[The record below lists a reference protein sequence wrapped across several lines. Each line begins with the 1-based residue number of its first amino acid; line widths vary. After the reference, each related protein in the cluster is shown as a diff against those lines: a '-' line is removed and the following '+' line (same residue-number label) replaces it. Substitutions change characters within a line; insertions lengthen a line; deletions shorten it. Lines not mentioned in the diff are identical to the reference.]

1 MSQNIEDQFKE
12 LFETVKVSLEE
23 LFSKWPKITL
33 NHFLYEF
40 DSEMIRKIVNKDTL
54 ETYAVAKIMTVPF
67 KMFGTYKQQTDRI
80 PDTISFNKSIEHTFM
95 SLIRGCIAKS
105 IKTPFVEVHQL
116 DMLGINVSGIFLAI
130 PLNENESHCY
140 KNLEIPLNGEIECFN
155 AAKPEENLTNDEST
169 DKSVIDVNTL
179 NLEPIN
185 TDISGLKNAIL
196 DIQSKLL
203 TPKMKDILDSA
214 VSSAKSTCIGTW
226 KDFYLP
232 SSDDLILDTFGI
244 ASAVSRK
251 LSPVSYDYEDG
262 DIKRFIHKIPV
273 KCMLFKVPCVL
284 VVDHVK
290 TDDNEFVTISEGFII
305 YTFNKSGEK
314 TLGLKKILHN
324 PDERLKMDF
333 GDIQT
338 LNNVTISRGGCEEYT
353 IDVFEVE
360 VPELSIVEPPKY
372 SRNLYPESIQEDIRN
387 TVSNLK
393 GFILGVFGVE
403 AKVPG
408 NNIRFSKND
417 EYIVLCEY
425 PENAKVKS
433 VYKLSKEEIFTN
445 AFGIMLKESNVF
457 DRLEII
463 SDPSNRTT
471 PIAKIVGHVVPERRE

>member
-1 MSQNIEDQFKE
+1 MSQNIENQFKE

-23 LFSKWPKITL
+23 LFSKWPKFTL
-33 NHFLYEF
+33 SHFLEEF

-54 ETYAVAKIMTVPF
+54 ETYAVVKIMTVPF
-67 KMFGTYKQQTDRI
+67 KLFGTYEQQTERI
-80 PDTISFNKSIEHTFM
+80 FNTISFNNSIEHNFM
-95 SLIRGCIAKS
+95 SLIRECIAKS
-105 IKTPFVEVHQL
+105 IKTPFVEIRNL
-116 DMLGINVSGIFLAI
+116 DFNGINVSCIFLAI
-130 PLNENESHCY
+130 PLNENESHHY
-140 KNLEIPLNGEIECFN
+140 TNLPIPNNGEIEYFN

-290 TDDNEFVTISEGFII
+290 TEDSEFVTISEGFII
-305 YTFNKSGEK
+305 YTFDKSGEK

-333 GDIQT
+333 CDIQT
-338 LNNVTISRGGCEEYT
+338 LNNTTISRGGCEEYT

-360 VPELSIVEPPKY
+360 VPELSTVEPPKY

-433 VYKLSKEEIFTN
+433 AYKISKEEIFTN

>member
-1 MSQNIEDQFKE
+1 MSQNIENQFKE
-12 LFETVKVSLEE
+12 LFETVKVSLGE
-23 LFSKWPKITL
+23 LFSKWPKFTL
-33 NHFLYEF
+33 SHFLNEF
-40 DSEMIRKIVNKDTL
+40 NPESIRKIVNKDTL
-54 ETYAVAKIMTVPF
+54 ETYAVAKIMDVPF
-67 KMFGTYKQQTDRI
+67 NLFGTYEQQTNGI
-80 PDTISFNKSIEHTFM
+80 LNTMQFNDSVEHNFM
-95 SLIRGCIAKS
+95 SLIRGCITKS
-105 IKTPFVEVHQL
+105 IKTPFVEVRHF
-116 DMLGINVSGIFLAI
+116 DTNGINISYIFLAI
-130 PLNENESHCY
+130 PLNKNESHCY
-140 KNLEIPLNGEIECFN
+140 TNLRIHHNGEIEYFN
-155 AAKPEENLTNDEST
+155 VVKPEENLTTDESI

-203 TPKMKDILDSA
+203 TPKMKEILDSA

-232 SSDDLILDTFGI
+232 KVDDLILDTFDI

-251 LSPVSYDYEDG
+251 LSPVSYNYVDG
-262 DIKRFIHKIPV
+262 DVERFIHKIPV
-273 KCMLFKVPCVL
+273 KCMLFKIPCVL

-290 TDDNEFVTISEGFII
+290 TEDNEFVTISEGFII
-305 YTFNKSGEK
+305 YTFDKSGEK

-324 PDERLKMDF
+324 PDERLKMNLN
-333 GDIQT
+333 DIQT
-338 LNNVTISRGGCEEYT
+338 LNKVTISRGGCEEYAN
-353 IDVFEVE
+353 DVFEVE
-360 VPELSIVEPPKY
+360 VPELSTVEPPKY
-372 SRNLYPESIQEDIRN
+372 SRNLYPDSIQEDIRD

-433 VYKLSKEEIFTN
+433 TYKLSKEEIFTN
-445 AFGIMLKESNVF
+445 AFGIMLKKSNVF

>member
-1 MSQNIEDQFKE
+1 MSQNIENQFKE
-12 LFETVKVSLEE
+12 LFETAKVSLEE
-23 LFSKWPKITL
+23 LFSKWSKVTL
-33 NHFLYEF
+33 NHFFNEF
-40 DSEMIRKIVNKDTL
+40 DSESIRKIVNKDTL
-54 ETYAVAKIMTVPF
+54 ETYAVAKIMDVPF
-67 KMFGTYKQQTDRI
+67 NLFGTYEQQTSGI
-80 PDTISFNKSIEHTFM
+80 FNTVSFNKSIEHNFM
-95 SLIRGCIAKS
+95 GLIRECIAKS
-105 IKTPFVEVHQL
+105 IKTPFVEICQF
-116 DMLGINVSGIFLAI
+116 DINRINVSHVFLAI

-140 KNLEIPLNGEIECFN
+140 RNLEISRNDDIEYFN
-155 AAKPEENLTNDEST
+155 TAKPEENLTIDKST

-203 TPKMKDILDSA
+203 TPKMREILDSA

-290 TDDNEFVTISEGFII
+290 TEDSEFVTISEGFII
-305 YTFNKSGEK
+305 YTFDKSGEK

-324 PDERLKMDF
+324 PDERLKMGF
-333 GDIQT
+333 CDIQT
-338 LNNVTISRGGCEEYT
+338 LNNVTISRGGYEEYA

-360 VPELSIVEPPKY
+360 VPELSTVEPPKY

-433 VYKLSKEEIFTN
+433 AYKLSKEEIFIN

>member
-1 MSQNIEDQFKE
+1 MSQNIENQFKE

-23 LFSKWPKITL
+23 LFSKWPKVTL

-40 DSEMIRKIVNKDTL
+40 DSESIRKIVNKDTL
-54 ETYAVAKIMTVPF
+54 ETYAVAKIMDIPF
-67 KMFGTYKQQTDRI
+67 NLFGTYEQQTNGI
-80 PDTISFNKSIEHTFM
+80 INKVSFNDAVERNCM
-95 SLIRGCIAKS
+95 SLIRDCIEKS
-105 IKTPFVEVHQL
+105 IKTPFVEIRL
-116 DMLGINVSGIFLAI
+116 LSPTGIIVSHIFLAI
-130 PLNENESHCY
+130 PLNEDELCCY
-140 KNLEIPLNGEIECFN
+140 TNLEMPRDSGIGYFN
-155 AAKPEENLTNDEST
+155 TAKPEENLTNDEST

-203 TPKMKDILDSA
+203 TPKMKEILDSA

-273 KCMLFKVPCVL
+273 KCILFKVPCVL
-284 VVDHVK
+284 IVDHVK

-305 YTFNKSGEK
+305 YTFDKSGEK

-333 GDIQT
+333 SDIQT
-338 LNNVTISRGGCEEYT
+338 LNNVTISRGECEEYT

-360 VPELSIVEPPKY
+360 VPELSTVEPPKY

-433 VYKLSKEEIFTN
+433 AYKLSKEEIFTN

-463 SDPSNRTT
+463 SDPSNRIT

>member
-1 MSQNIEDQFKE
+1 MSQNIENQFKE

-23 LFSKWPKITL
+23 LFSKWPKVTL
-33 NHFLYEF
+33 NHFLNEF
-40 DSEMIRKIVNKDTL
+40 DPDTIKKIVNKDTL
-54 ETYAVAKIMTVPF
+54 ETYAVAKIMDVPF
-67 KMFGTYKQQTDRI
+67 NLFGTYEQQTNGI
-80 PDTISFNKSIEHTFM
+80 FNATSFNNSVEHNIM
-95 SLIRGCIAKS
+95 SLIRDCIGKS
-105 IKTPFVEVHQL
+105 IKTPFVEIRLL
-116 DMLGINVSGIFLAI
+116 DPNGINVSHIFLAI
-130 PLNENESHCY
+130 PLNEDELCCY
-140 KNLEIPLNGEIECFN
+140 TNLEMSSDSEIGYFN
-155 AAKPEENLTNDEST
+155 VEKPEGNLTNDEST

-203 TPKMKDILDSA
+203 TPKMKEILDSA

-232 SSDDLILDTFGI
+232 NSDDLILDTFGI

-251 LSPVSYDYEDG
+251 LSPVSYSYIDRDVE
-262 DIKRFIHKIPV
+262 RFIHKIPV
-273 KCMLFKVPCVL
+273 KCMLFKIPCVL

-305 YTFNKSGEK
+305 YTFSKSGEK

-324 PDERLKMDF
+324 PDERLKVDLN
-333 GDIQT
+333 DIQT
-338 LNNVTISRGGCEEYT
+338 LNKVTISRGGYEEYT
-353 IDVFEVE
+353 NDVFEVE
-360 VPELSIVEPPKY
+360 VPELSTIEPPKY

-433 VYKLSKEEIFTN
+433 TYKLSKEEIFTN
-445 AFGIMLKESNVF
+445 AFGIMIKESNVF
-457 DRLEII
+457 DRLEIV